1 MTQEQLNEQLKD
13 YCDKYSSFR
22 YNDFHFPTGWSEEQM
37 DVYRESR
44 MEEYLSGIKELIQLE
59 EHGIA
64 YEEGKR
70 YGHDL
75 GINYAN
81 QIPDEETENR
91 IRNVVLSEVERE
103 LPEIEK
109 RKENVLFSSNI
120 QDHLDDAII
129 AGKERYKHQVSTII
143 NNLKVK

>member
-22 YNDFHFPTGWSEEQM
+22 YNDFHFPAGWSEEQM

-59 EHGIA
+59 ERGIA

-91 IRNVVLSEVERE
+91 IRNAVLSEA
-103 LPEIEK
+103 EK
-109 RKENVLFSSNI
+109 KQYYEDL
-120 QDHLDDAII
+120 
-129 AGKERYKHQVSTII
+129 STII
-143 NNLKVK
+143 NNLRIK

>member
-22 YNDFHFPTGWSEEQM
+22 YNDFHFPAGWSEEQM

-103 LPEIEK
+103 VEK
-109 RKENVLFSSNI
+109 KEVASGI
-120 QDHLDDAII
+120 MLDQRNRRWVELKDLLT
-129 AGKERYKHQVSTII
+129 VI
-143 NNLKVK
+143 NNLRVK